1 MTDTTELRT
10 YHRRIGAFMVSDIVL
25 EAALAGECGDLFA
38 SFMSR
43 CIIIRAEHI
52 LAMKCTLYHAFCMDF
67 EPAPEGENPPMY
79 TLEVTRDAGETSM
92 RFVPSKIIGTN
103 RPVKSPAL
111 GQG

>member
-1 MTDTTELRT
+1 MTDTTEIRT
-10 YHRRIGAFMVSDIVL
+10 YHRRVGAFMVSDMVL

-52 LAMKCTLYHAFCMDF
+52 LAMQCTLYHAFCMDF
-67 EPAPEGENPPMY
+67 AETPQGENPPMY
-79 TLEVTRDAGETSM
+79 TLEITRDGGETSM
-92 RFVPSKIIGTN
+92 RFVPSLYMGGTK
-103 RPVKSPAL
+103 PVQSPAL

>member
-1 MTDTTELRT
+1 
-10 YHRRIGAFMVSDIVL
+10 MVSDMVL
-25 EAALAGECGDLFA
+25 EAALAGECGDLLA

-52 LAMKCTLYHAFCMDF
+52 LAMQCTLYHAFCMDF
-67 EPAPEGENPPMY
+67 AETPQGENPPMY
-79 TLEVTRDAGETSM
+79 TLEIARDGGETSM
-92 RFVPSKIIGTN
+92 RFVPSQISGTD